1 MNETQEQEVQH
12 VGHGTEK
19 SEGAGG
25 PYLRLKSDGQK
36 IRIRMVSDPIKF
48 KKSYQGKVQ
57 DAFACKVINKTT
69 GPDGKTVEK
78 EVMGFQYGW
87 LIYEK
92 VADLCNDSEWGDPIN
107 YDLEITRNGGT
118 PSKFYSVIPKPAK
131 PLTNEDKEMVA
142 AADVDLVKMYVKA
155 DDQQH
160 PSEQAQTA
168 RPGADDEYDPFAN
181 E

>member
-1 MNETQEQEVQH
+1 MSNETQEQEVQH

-19 SEGAGG
+19 PPSSGG
-25 PYLRLKSDGQK
+25 PFLRLKETGQK

-48 KKSYQGKVQ
+48 KKEFQGKPQ
-57 DAFACKVINKTT
+57 DAFAAKVINKTVAA
-69 GPDGKTVEK
+69 DGTTVLK

-92 VADLCNDSEWGDPIN
+92 ISDLCNDSEWGDPIN

-131 PLTNEDKEMVA
+131 PLTDEEKELVA
-142 AADVDLVKMYVKA
+142 SAEVDLVKMYLTKK
-155 DDQQH
+155 DPQQPNQ
-160 PSEQAQTA
+160 PSA
-168 RPGADDEYDPFAN
+168 GADDEYDPFA
-181 E
+181 EE